1 MTRDEINK
9 AFEELQER
17 GSSCFADCLED
28 HKELFNEVLQRKI
41 DIRSLNMKSTKE
53 NLKDGVWYK
62 ILPQEIFGDTI
73 LKCQVDKVAIGYWRG
88 RWDTSWSFAKF
99 GWEVEEATKED
110 LAELG
115 NEWEPYWEE
124 PKEEYDIVE
133 KALELKEDVKPKQY
147 LKQFPSGAVRSDS
160 RGKLRVDFI
169 SPYALQLIA
178 KHFSKNSD
186 DFNGEEEFGVNY
198 FQGIRPI
205 DINQSLSR
213 HWLDVQTALIEKDI
227 STVKEEL
234 TALAANCIMAL
245 HQIVLEEKGLYKE
258 EFEGISYIEK

>member
-9 AFEELQER
+9 GVEQQR
-17 GSSCFADCLED
+17 GTFG
-28 HKELFNEVLQRKI
+28 KTF
-41 DIRSLNMKSTKE
+41 IRITKE
-53 NLKDGVWYK
+53 NVQELNAMFNFDFSIGHSVDISNRLPVYHPEAFDMKEVSIEELREQRQNKPK
-62 ILPQEIFGDTI
+62 IREFKGGSKRDDDS
-73 LKCQVDKVAIGYWRG
+73 DK
-88 RWDTSWSFAKF
+88 
-99 GWEVEEATKED
+99 
-110 LAELG
+110 
-115 NEWEPYWEE
+115 P
-124 PKEEYDIVE
+124 
-133 KALELKEDVKPKQY
+133 LELKEDVKPKQY

>member
-1 MTRDEINK
+1 
-9 AFEELQER
+9 
-17 GSSCFADCLED
+17 
-28 HKELFNEVLQRKI
+28 
-41 DIRSLNMKSTKE
+41 MKSTKE
-53 NLKDGVWYK
+53 NLKDGVWYTVVE
-62 ILPQEIFGDTI
+62 LPRTVIKYNKKNLNYI
-73 LKCQVDKVAIGYWRG
+73 VGYWRG
-88 RWDTSWSFAKF
+88 EFSTGWSFKSDN
-99 GWEVEEATKED
+99 WEVEEATKED
-110 LAELG
+110 LAKLG

-169 SPYALQLIA
+169 SPYALQLLA

-198 FQGIRPI
+198 FRGITPI
-205 DINQSLSR
+205 DINPSLTR
-213 HWLDVQTALIEKDI
+213 HWLDVQIALTEGNKEQ
-227 STVKEEL
+227 VKEEL
-234 TALAANCIMAL
+234 TALGANIIMAL

-258 EFEGISYIEK
+258 EFEGITYIEK